1 MYSTPVIVPLL
12 CGNVGI
18 HFEDNNFIP
27 FKKGTIES
35 TNKAGYHTK
44 LLIISNIMIFF
55 KCERDNIVWDIWLYK
70 KKINESMK
78 SIPDINIKMCN

>member
-1 MYSTPVIVPLL
+1 MLSIVFNYSGSLCHFSWSCILFMYSTPVIVPLL

-44 LLIISNIMIFF
+44 LLIISNMMIFL
-55 KCERDNIVWDIWLYK
+55 KCERDNIV
-70 KKINESMK
+70 
-78 SIPDINIKMCN
+78 

>member
-1 MYSTPVIVPLL
+1 MLSIVFNYSGSLCHFSWSFIPLMHSTPVISPLL

-18 HFEDNNFIP
+18 HFEDHNFIP

-55 KCERDNIVWDIWLYK
+55 FNVKDI
-70 KKINESMK
+70 I
-78 SIPDINIKMCN
+78 